1 MAILDRA
8 VSFVLESP
16 VKPKLILG
24 VSYSVTIS
32 SSQGGKIKDARKTV
46 EVINKERAKGGKIIY
61 VNFLDG
67 AGWIGRQ
74 ADLKAEPN
82 LEVVYAKGQA
92 HFSSFL
98 CC

>member
-1 MAILDRA
+1 VPILDRA

-16 VKPKLILG
+16 VKPKLILD
-24 VSYSVTIS
+24 VSYSVTTS
-32 SSQGGKIKDARKTV
+32 SSQGGKRKDARKTV
-46 EVINKERAKGGKIIY
+46 EVINKERAKGGKTIY
-61 VNFLDG
+61 VDFLDG
-67 AGWIGRQ
+67 AGWIGLQ

>member
-61 VNFLDG
+61 VDFLDG
-67 AGWIGRQ
+67 AGWIGLQ

-92 HFSSFL
+92 YFSSFL

>member
-1 MAILDRA
+1 MRR
-8 VSFVLESP
+8 VSF
-16 VKPKLILG
+16 
-24 VSYSVTIS
+24 SVTTS
-32 SSQGGKIKDARKTV
+32 SRQGGKRKDARKTV

-82 LEVVYAKGQA
+82 LKVVYAKGQI
-92 HFSSFL
+92 HFLSFP
-98 CC
+98 CY

>member
-1 MAILDRA
+1 MPILDRA

-16 VKPKLILG
+16 VKPKLILD
-24 VSYSVTIS
+24 VSYSVTTS
-32 SSQGGKIKDARKTV
+32 SSQGGKRKDARKTV
-46 EVINKERAKGGKIIY
+46 EVINKERAKGGKTIY
-61 VNFLDG
+61 VDFLDG
-67 AGWIGRQ
+67 AGWIGLQ